1 MDNDET
7 YIYLLANPYHIKKKT
22 SVKNDTIEEEI
33 ISLLQ
38 IRYDT
43 CEIPEKYKST
53 ILSKIETIC
62 QEYSSKHIIETIVN
76 NIVTY
81 AIERSYE

>member
-1 MDNDET
+1 MKNDEN
-7 YIYLLANPYHIKKKT
+7 YIYLLANPYHIKKKE
-22 SVKNDTIEEEI
+22 SINNDTIDNEI

-38 IRYDT
+38 RRFDKY
-43 CEIPEKYKST
+43 ELNEKYKST

-62 QEYSSKHIIETIVN
+62 QEYSSKYIIETIVN